1 MQQLRQHFLTNKQ
14 VGKAVSA
21 QLCVGVATFG
31 TTVNGVFYGGKP
43 MGGENNWI
51 CIFEA
56 DCGCMGT
63 LRKIAGHQ
71 KGRVLRHS
79 PLFLIAVSARTGQ
92 KNSAQLMT
100 THTNRLT
107 THFLPQA

>member
-56 DCGCMGT
+56 DWGCTKTTKRYKNAHPIRGAHFNYFK
-63 LRKIAGHQ
+63 R
-71 KGRVLRHS
+71 
-79 PLFLIAVSARTGQ
+79 ARTKFGKQ
-92 KNSAQLMT
+92 IQPRA
-100 THTNRLT
+100 LT
-107 THFLPQA
+107 FRARGAIIYCGIKLSK